1 VFCFLG
7 LFWFA
12 GWLCGL
18 LQNVLVGSV
27 VGGLVVVVGG
37 QKLNIK
43 ESSKTQENHMWAGS
57 SAGMN
62 A

>member
-1 VFCFLG
+1 LEAVLNGVFCFLG
-7 LFWFA
+7 WFGFA
-12 GWLCGL
+12 DWLCSL
-18 LQNVLVGSV
+18 FQI
-27 VGGLVVVVGG
+27 VGG

-43 ESSKTQENHMWAGS
+43 ESSKTQENRVWAGS